1 MAAGII
7 SLACLHPE
15 LKPLARDLASHAR
28 HASIAFGA
36 ARSDAKSRKSD
47 LLITGFPPLSDAALK
62 SLIDEAI
69 VPAMVDSFLAQKG
82 LVPAGHD
89 GNERR
94 LVRVG
99 ATARNSGEKS

>member
-7 SLACLHPE
+7 FSASLHPE

-28 HASIAFGA
+28 HVSIAFGA
-36 ARSDAKSRKSD
+36 ARSDAKCRRSD
-47 LLITGFPPLSDAALK
+47 LLITDCPPLSDAALK

-82 LVPAGHD
+82 LVPAGRD

-94 LVRVG
+94 LESIG
-99 ATARNSGEKS
+99 ATAHNRGEKL